1 MKTNKI
7 TIFLLLMLT
16 FALSS
21 CLKDLRSD
29 NFLEEN
35 LSSTIDVEVKLPQ
48 GYSYSLGGLV
58 VTLTDPSTGLVF
70 QGVTGAN
77 GVASIK
83 VAHGTYIAT
92 TNFKETESGGVILI
106 FNGTTDQIRVTP
118 VDASKV
124 SKQLPLTVSKAG
136 QIVIK
141 EFYFAG
147 RVNPVTGKK
156 YAADQYMIL
165 YNNSSDV
172 AYLDS
177 LCVGVVDPWNA
188 LINGAQSHW
197 VKQGTTE
204 LRDSVPNIG
213 IGWMFPGTGKDNP
226 LQPGE
231 ELIISLN
238 AINHLASVPSSVD
251 LSKSGYWALYD
262 AMLTPS
268 QSNPEPGVKKL
279 EGFWKAGLTKSYTI
293 SQSSPALFL
302 YTLGGKAPAK
312 FVEDTYTQ
320 NPKYANANFN
330 VLMVDKNLVLDGVEC
345 FRNPTDTK
353 RFRSE
358 IDNGYVMI
366 DGSGQ
371 GQSVHRKVDEVATAA
386 AGGRIV
392 YMDTNDSS
400 NDFEVREIAS
410 LLKK

>member
-7 TIFLLLMLT
+7 YIFLLLILT
-16 FALSS
+16 LSLSS
-21 CLKDLRSD
+21 CLKDLRESD
-29 NFLEEN
+29 FRDEN
-35 LSSTIDVEVKLPQ
+35 LSSTIDIEVKLPQ
-48 GYSYSLGGLV
+48 GYNYSLGGLV

-70 QGVTGAN
+70 QGVTSTN
-77 GVASIK
+77 GIASIK

-118 VDASKV
+118 VDAASV

-141 EFYFAG
+141 EFFFGG

-156 YAADQYMIL
+156 YSSDQYIIL
-165 YNNSSDV
+165 YNNSSEV

-197 VKQGTTE
+197 VKPGTTE

-213 IGWMFPGTGKDNP
+213 IGWMFPGSGKENA
-226 LQPGE
+226 LQPGQ
-231 ELIISLN
+231 ELVISLN
-238 AINHLASVPSSVD
+238 AINHLASVPSSAD
-251 LSKSGYWALYD
+251 LSKPGYWALYD
-262 AMLTPS
+262 AMLTPA
-268 QSNPEPGVKKL
+268 QSSPEPGVRSL

-302 YTLGGKAPAK
+302 YTLGGKSPAK

-330 VLMVDKNLVLDGVEC
+330 VLMVDKDLVLDGVEC

-366 DGSGQ
+366 AAAGE
-371 GQSVHRKVDEVATAA
+371 GQSVHRKIDEQATAA
-386 AGGRIV
+386 TGGRIV

-400 NDFEVREIAS
+400 KDFEVRDIAS